1 MSDSQGTGQ
10 PGRYQRSSGGLL
22 GAMLVTVL
30 AVIAFTAFR
39 ALTTDRAPTPVRAV
53 DYATAV
59 KGARADQ
66 KLLVQAPAAL
76 PPGWTAT
83 SASYSTGVSPT
94 WHLGTLTKSRRYVGV
109 EEARAS
115 IEDLARQHVDK
126 DARRGADVEINGA
139 TWQTWT
145 DSGGDYAVARSLQS
159 GGRTVESWLVVGT
172 APEQQIRDFA
182 GTLVGGSYSP
192 KG

>member
-1 MSDSQGTGQ
+1 MSDSQQAGR
-10 PGRYQRSSGGLL
+10 PGRYQRSSGGLI
-22 GAMLVTVL
+22 GAMIVTVL
-30 AVIAFTAFR
+30 AVVAFTAFR
-39 ALTTDRAPTPVRAV
+39 ALTTDREPTPLRAV

-66 KLLVQAPAAL
+66 KLLVQAPKAL
-76 PPGWTAT
+76 PQGWTAT
-83 SASYSTGVSPT
+83 SASYSPGVSPT
-94 WHLGTLTKSRRYVGV
+94 WHLGTLTQSRKYVGV
-109 EEARAS
+109 EEALAS
-115 IEDLARQHVDK
+115 IEELARQHVDK
-126 DARRGADVEINGA
+126 DARRGADVVISGE

-182 GTLVGGSYSP
+182 GTLVGGSFP
-192 KG
+192 PTG